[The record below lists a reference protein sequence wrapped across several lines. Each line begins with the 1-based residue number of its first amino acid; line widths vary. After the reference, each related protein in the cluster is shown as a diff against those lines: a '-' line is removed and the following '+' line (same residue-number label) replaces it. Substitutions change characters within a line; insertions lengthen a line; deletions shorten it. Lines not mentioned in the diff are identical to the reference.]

1 MATNPDVIDDIDT
14 DTDTGT
20 DTVSGGGADT
30 VAAAAGGDTVSGGGG
45 DDAFKLPDDFDWR
58 THWAGGDDKLLK
70 LAGRYASPKALL
82 EGTAALRAKLSSGKV
97 IEPLGEDA
105 TDEEKAAYRKA
116 MDIPEAPAAYLE
128 KLPDGLV
135 IGDDDRPIVDQFAER
150 LHAKNA
156 PTAVVHEALQA
167 YYDIVDEQNAAE
179 IEARELAKKSCEDT
193 LRSEWETPGEYRRN
207 ENILQN
213 YVGALPE
220 AVRDAFDKGVGPDGV
235 PLGYNPEIRKWLVA
249 RALEENPVATVVPGA
264 GANQASAIADEIKE
278 LETFM
283 AKNRNAWFKDE
294 AKQARY
300 QQLITAQEKL
310 QGQG

>member
-1 MATNPDVIDDIDT
+1 MATNPDAIDDID
-14 DTDTGT
+14 DPAGDP
-20 DTVSGGGADT
+20 ADPP
-30 VAAAAGGDTVSGGGG
+30 AAPPAANDPPAA
-45 DDAFKLPDDFDWR
+45 DPPAADPPEPFKLPDDFDWR
-58 THWAGGDDKLLK
+58 THWAAGDDKLLK

-82 EGTAALRAKLSSGKV
+82 EATAALRTKLSSGKV

-105 TDEEKAAYRKA
+105 TDEEKAAYRKS
-116 MDIPEAPAAYLE
+116 MDIPDAPADYLA

-135 IGDDDRPIVDQFAER
+135 IGEDDKPIVEAFLGKMHAANAPQGVTNAALDAYYEIVDQ
-150 LHAKNA
+150 
-156 PTAVVHEALQA
+156 
-167 YYDIVDEQNAAE
+167 QNAAE
-179 IEARELAKKSCEDT
+179 IEATEQAKKACEDT

-249 RALEENPVATVVPGA
+249 RALEDNPVATVVPGA
-264 GANQASAIADEIKE
+264 GANQASAIADEIAT
-278 LETFM
+278 LEDFM
-283 AKNRNAWFKDE
+283 AKNRTAWFRDE

-300 QQLITAQEKL
+300 QELISAQEKL
-310 QGQG
+310 QARG